1 MLNFIFRK
9 STGFFLLVLLLIA
22 AGIIVLIRLP
32 VMMYPQTRRPQV
44 MVQISHPGISAV
56 DFQDQYAET
65 IENSLMS
72 LTDLDLLETT
82 YSTDSSRFGMTFN
95 WNVES
100 EEARTA
106 VENLMVTVNASLP
119 SVIQDSYSVRYWQGE
134 NAGYLVMGLTS
145 ESTPSEE
152 LYYILKNNIEPRLL
166 KIQGLEEIGFYNTR
180 RLVADINLEQKKML
194 AYGITINDVNTALQ
208 SGFLPQPLG
217 SMDTGEERLSIRLQR
232 NERSLDSLSRLE
244 IKQVGS
250 SRVTLDDI
258 AELDIRYTLPSRVF
272 LVEGVP
278 AVQLTATPE
287 EGGNVN
293 AMTREIQDILE
304 QGKVNGLIPD
314 DTRFALYLDPAKYI
328 SKSIQNVIQAALIGG
343 LLAVMVVFLIL
354 GEWKNTLL
362 ITASLPVTII
372 MSFLFMGIFGVSINL
387 ISLGGLALAVGMIV
401 DSTIVVMENIHRHRL
416 ESEGSGRILKWRKI
430 VVEAVGQVRS
440 PVIASTLTSVLVF
453 LPISFTAPLTN
464 AILGDQARTVVF
476 ALLGSLLVSLTLVP
490 ILAFYTFLGHQKSG
504 ERAGR
509 LQKRDEK
516 IISGLITLYRR
527 SLGWILKRKLRA
539 ALFLVSA
546 FAVLVIS
553 LIQVLPRIPREII
566 STPTSDRV
574 VLFFRNSEIS
584 DPEVYM
590 NEIIPGMNAEI
601 DDVLGDMLSRRFT
614 NLSGRFNQTFLDLKS
629 SDYTEEAIARL
640 QEVFVS
646 EGDWYY
652 NIMAW
657 DPAALPLP
665 RSFDFQMSLYG
676 PDAREKVELL
686 SSIQTLLNEENIFRR
701 TFTEPSSSI
710 TRQLNL
716 TTREQTISSFSGIS
730 ETSLTSLIRRVL
742 NGTSTVT
749 LSDGMED
756 VDVSASYPEDTVN
769 SRQEL
774 EDFLIPWEQHFIP
787 LKHFFNFSETSGVSQ
802 VYSENGEPAFR
813 IYGMAG
819 FSISDAKR
827 LEMQRRAQ
835 NYLEENLVLPEGY
848 SYTFDNPRIEMDSAI
863 RSLFVALAI
872 SIVLIYLL
880 LAFQFNSLWI
890 PLVILITI
898 PLGFVGVVFS
908 LWIFKSTLNLN
919 SLLGTI
925 LLGGIVVNN
934 AIIMID
940 FYLKSR
946 LEFSDYKDALLYAA
960 GIRFQPIIITTLTT
974 IFGMLPLA
982 IGLGEGSNILQ
993 PLGIAVSGGLLVS
1006 TLFAL
1011 YAVPSLLVLTHSNRK
1026 SHHHR
1031 ERDSH
1036 DE

>member
-1 MLNFIFRK
+1 MLDFLFRK
-9 STGFFLLVLLLIA
+9 STGFFLLVILLIVT
-22 AGIIVLIRLP
+22 GIIVLLRLP

-44 MVQISHPGISAV
+44 MVQFSHPGISAV
-56 DFQDQYAET
+56 DFQDQYSET

-72 LTDLDLLETT
+72 LSDLDLLETT
-82 YSTDSSRFGMTFN
+82 YSTDSSWFGLTFN

-100 EEARTA
+100 EEARTE
-106 VENLMVTVNASLP
+106 VENLMVTVNSTLP
-119 SVIQDSYSVRYWQGE
+119 TVIQDSYSVRYWQGE

-145 ESTPSEE
+145 KTTPSEE
-152 LYYILKNNIEPRLL
+152 LYYTLKNNIEPRLL
-166 KIQGLEEIGFYNTR
+166 KIEDLEEIGFYNTR
-180 RLVADINLEQKKML
+180 RLIVEIQLEQLKML
-194 AYGITINDVNTALQ
+194 SYGITINDVNTALQ

-217 SMDTGEERLSIRLQR
+217 SLDTGDDRFSIRLER
-232 NERSLDSLSRLE
+232 NEKSLDQLSRLE
-244 IKQVGS
+244 IKQVGN
-250 SRVTLDDI
+250 SRITLDDI
-258 AELDIRYTLPSRVF
+258 AQMDIRYTLPNRVF
-272 LVEGVP
+272 LVKGEP

-293 AMTREIQDILE
+293 TMTREIEDILH
-304 QGKVNGLIPD
+304 QGIAEGLIPE
-314 DTRFALYLDPAKYI
+314 DTQMSLYLDPAKYI
-328 SKSIQNVIQAALIGG
+328 SKSIENVIQAALIGG
-343 LLAVMVVFLIL
+343 LLAVTVVFLIL

-362 ITASLPVTII
+362 IAASLPVTII
-372 MSFLFMGIFGVSINL
+372 ISFLFMQIFGVSINL

-416 ESEGSGRILKWRKI
+416 ESDGAGRILQWRRI
-430 VVEAVGQVRS
+430 VIDAVDQVRS

-476 ALLGSLLVSLTLVP
+476 ALMGSLLVSLTLVP
-490 ILAFYTFLGHQKSG
+490 VLAFYAFLGHQRKGPVRS
-504 ERAGR
+504 R
-509 LQKRDEK
+509 LKRGDEK
-516 IISGLITLYRR
+516 IFRGLSHLYGT
-527 SLGWILKRKLRA
+527 SLLWILQKKRRA
-539 ALFLVSA
+539 AGFLLLAFGVLAVS
-546 FAVLVIS
+546 LL
-553 LIQVLPRIPREII
+553 LIMPRIPREII
-566 STPTSDRV
+566 ATPTSDRV

-590 NEIIPGMNAEI
+590 NEIIPEMNAKI
-601 DDVLGDMLSRRFT
+601 DEALDNLLSEKYA
-614 NLSGRFNQTFLDLKS
+614 NLYGRFNQYFLDLHS
-629 SDYTEEAIARL
+629 SDDTEEAIARL
-640 QEVFVS
+640 QDIFVS

-652 NIMAW
+652 NVMAW

-665 RSFDFQMSLYG
+665 RSFDFQMSLFG
-676 PDAREKVELL
+676 PDAQTKVELL
-686 SSIQTLLNEENIFRR
+686 ASIQTILNEEEIFRR

-710 TRQLNL
+710 VRQLNL
-716 TTREQTISSFSGIS
+716 KSREETIDSFSGLS
-730 ETSLTSLIRRVL
+730 ESTLTQLIRRVL
-742 NGTSTVT
+742 NGTSTIT
-749 LSDGMED
+749 LIEDSED
-756 VDVSASYPEDTVN
+756 VDISASYPEDLVN
-769 SRQEL
+769 SRQKL
-774 EDFLIPWEQHFIP
+774 EDFLIPWEQQFIP

-802 VYSENGEPAFR
+802 VYSENGEPTFRVYGLAGFR
-813 IYGMAG
+813 I
-819 FSISDAKR
+819 SDSKR
-827 LEMQRRAQ
+827 LEMQQQAQ
-835 NYLEENLVLPEGY
+835 TYLEKNLVLPEGY
-848 SYTFDNPRIEMDSAI
+848 SYTFDNPRIEMDNAI

-890 PLVILITI
+890 PLVILVTI

-934 AIIMID
+934 AIILID

-946 LEFSDYKDALLYAA
+946 LEFSDYREALIHAA
-960 GIRFQPIIITTLTT
+960 RIRFQPIIITTMTT

-1006 TLFAL
+1006 TLMAL

-1026 SHHHR
+1026 SYHHK
-1031 ERDSH
+1031 ERDMLH
-1036 DE
+1036 E